1 MLSITPDTRAVLVD
15 LFAAHTRQRVIID
28 AVLEKGHGQA
38 IADSLSAPQVALL
51 TLADFAI
58 PAGNPD
64 HPLARALV
72 EALSP
77 GLIVPASAA
86 WRRLVLQVHGAKI
99 SIQPRVELSPEKL
112 ELIRLRQLAQR
123 IPEGYQICRIDLEM
137 APRAMGHLAYASAA
151 EFIDK
156 GIGYCALW
164 QGEPVSRIRSYIDG
178 NKTIEISIITDP
190 EHQGKGLATAT
201 GAALLTHCLERGI
214 EAHWNATNPISV
226 RLAERLG
233 YVHNGSFELLV
244 LEK

>member
-1 MLSITPDTRAVLVD
+1 MLPIDPDKRAVLVE

-28 AVLEKGHGQA
+28 AVLEQGHGQA
-38 IADSLSAPQVALL
+38 IADSASAPQVALL

-64 HPLARALV
+64 HPLARALIKD
-72 EALSP
+72 LSP
-77 GLIVPASAA
+77 TLIVPASAA
-86 WRRLVLQVHGAKI
+86 WHQLVLQIHGTRI

-112 ELIRLRQLAQR
+112 ELAHVRRLAQR

-137 APRAMGHLAYASAA
+137 APRAMGHLAYTSAT

-164 QGEPVSRIRSYIDG
+164 KGEPVSRIRSYING
-178 NKTIEISIITDP
+178 NKAIEISIITDP
-190 EHQGKGLATAT
+190 EHQGKGLATVT
-201 GAALLTHCLERGI
+201 GAALLAHCLERGI
-214 EAHWNATNPISV
+214 EAHWNATNSISV

-233 YVHNGSFELLV
+233 YVQNGSFELLV